1 MTDRRQFLKQL
12 SAAGFGV
19 AGLGA
24 LDDMRRIA
32 AAATPAAKAGA
43 DYKALVCIFMYG
55 GNDANN
61 MVIPTTASE
70 YALYDA
76 TRGAVR
82 IPLAQLL
89 PLNLTNTPGR
99 TFGLHPAMPHL
110 QGLVNGGAAAV
121 VANVGPLLA
130 PTTRAQYQNRSVPLP
145 TNLFSHSDQQAQW
158 QSSISDD
165 ATRTGWGGRIA
176 DIMKDTNGTNTT
188 STCISVNG
196 NNLWETGQTISSYK
210 VSSLAGF
217 GFSMYKGDAATDPVS
232 VAFREVMGRQY
243 NNVFE
248 QTWASIVSRAV
259 TNSAALQQA
268 LAGATLTTVFP
279 ANNSLAAQLKMVA
292 RLIAARG
299 ALGMTRQVFF
309 CSIGGFDTHGADQ
322 LATQTELL
330 GDISAAARSFWDAT
344 VELGI
349 PHQVTL
355 FTASD
360 FNRTFVSNGKG
371 TDHAWGSHQIVM
383 GGAVQGARMYGTYP
397 TIVPGGP
404 DDTNDG
410 RWIPTTSVEQYGAT
424 MARWFGVT
432 TGDLNTI
439 FPKLSRFATPNL
451 GFLG

>member
-1 MTDRRQFLKQL
+1 MTDRRQFLRQL
-12 SAAGFGV
+12 SAAGFGI

-24 LDDMRRIA
+24 LDDLRRIA
-32 AAATPAAKAGA
+32 AAAPAAKVGA
-43 DYKALVCIFMYG
+43 DYKALVCLFMYG

-61 MVIPTTASE
+61 LVIPTTPSE
-70 YALYDA
+70 FALYDA

-82 IPLAQLL
+82 LPLATLL
-89 PLNLTNTPGR
+89 PLTLANTPGR
-99 TFGLHPAMPHL
+99 TFGLHPAMPHV
-110 QGLVNGGAAAV
+110 QGLINAGNAAI

-145 TNLFSHSDQQAQW
+145 NNLFSHSDQQAQW

-196 NNLWETGQTISSYK
+196 NNLWETGQSITSYK
-210 VSSLAGF
+210 VSSTAGF

-232 VAFREVMGRQY
+232 VAFREVMGRTY
-243 NNVFE
+243 ANVFE
-248 QTWASIVSRAV
+248 QTYASIVARAV

-268 LAGATLTTVFP
+268 LAGTTLTTVFP
-279 ANNSLAAQLKMVA
+279 ANNSLANQLKMVA
-292 RLIAARG
+292 RLIGARG

-322 LATQTELL
+322 LNTQTELL
-330 GDISAAARSFWDAT
+330 GEISAAVRAFWDAT
-344 VELGI
+344 VEMGI
-349 PHQVTL
+349 PQQVTL

-383 GGAVQGARMYGTYP
+383 GGSVQGARMYGTYP

-410 RWIPTTSVEQYGAT
+410 RWIPTTSVDQFAAT
-424 MARWFGVT
+424 IATWFGVAP
-432 TGDLNTI
+432 GDLNTI
-439 FPKLSRFATPNL
+439 FPKLTRFAAPNL